1 MRTGSQRQSNQERT
15 APLIQYSARGIRY
28 SIGGERQGIIINIKP
43 CQNERFFIVAAITI
57 DLLSA
62 PLISTRVLIMRL
74 ISGLGNIMNP
84 PKTSCCNNE
93 VNKHGLSIKSSSVLR
108 ACANYF
114 AIMLNGRSEYN
125 YSHIKKL
132 LNDVNFINLITSII
146 TSQFSPRDNNVLAI
160 HVKFTS
166 EFRKS
171 FPDLPDYEVIFK
183 IKVNPGG
190 GGKIWVE
197 NINERKLC
205 GDYKLYGKTLEAL
218 KNMDDFISQKKCFF
232 IEARTNRY

>member
-1 MRTGSQRQSNQERT
+1 M
-15 APLIQYSARGIRY
+15 IQYSARGIRY

-62 PLISTRVLIMRL
+62 QLISTRVLIMRL

-183 IKVNPGG
+183 IKVSPGG